1 MPVSHIDTF
10 ARVNY
15 SETDQMGVVYHARYA
30 VWLDVARTEYLR
42 QAGMSYREL
51 ESLGFF
57 LVVGDLTMRYHRPA
71 RYDEL
76 VRVRCWVR
84 ELASRRVTFGY
95 RLTHADTGTLLV
107 TAETRMVSLN
117 HQFQPTRLPLGV
129 AALLQ
134 ATADSEIER
143 TP

>member
-1 MPVSHIDTF
+1 MPLSYSDTL

-15 SETDQMGVVYHARYA
+15 SEIDAMGVVYHSRYA

-51 ESLGFF
+51 EGMGFF

-71 RYDEL
+71 RYDDL
-76 VRVRCWVR
+76 VQVRCWVR
-84 ELASRRVTFGY
+84 ELASRRVTFAY

-107 TAETRMVSLN
+107 SAETRMLSLN
-117 HQFQPTRLPLGV
+117 HQFEPTRLPAGV
-129 AALLQ
+129 AGLLHVVPDP
-134 ATADSEIER
+134 A
-143 TP
+143 